1 MKKCLFKKAAAL
13 RPTTIK
19 KETPTQVFSYEYC
32 EIFKNTYF
40 EEHLRATVSV
50 VKISSHLWPN
60 NYKSDKLETSNNVH
74 LSFSKIKTQ
83 REKSSVSY
91 STETDQG
98 VS

>member
-1 MKKCLFKKAAAL
+1 MKECLFNKFAVL

-19 KETPTQVFSYEYC
+19 KETPRQVFSCEYC
-32 EIFKNTYF
+32 EIFKSTYF

-83 REKSSVSY
+83 REKYTVSY

-98 VS
+98 IS